1 MDWIP
6 IANLSPR
13 SERRDSQG
21 VRVDLLVSPY
31 DVPEALRG
39 EYLREK
45 GHFRIEFK
53 YISTEDTSE
62 KPEPDM
68 ENVTVRLGRNSGRL
82 YAIELD
88 VQALQATSVELRIKI
103 AAELKNVLTHLIDKP
118 LSPLRSSNYSMAKEA
133 IEKHE
138 QEILQAV

>member
-1 MDWIP
+1 MEWIP

-13 SERRDSQG
+13 PERRDSQG

-31 DVPEALRG
+31 DIPEALRG
-39 EYLREK
+39 EYVREK
-45 GHFRIEFK
+45 GYFQIEFK
-53 YISTEDTSE
+53 YISSEDTYE
-62 KPEPDM
+62 KPEM

-88 VQALQATSVELRIKI
+88 VNALQATSVELRIKI
-103 AAELKNVLTHLIDKP
+103 AEELKNALKYLIKKP
-118 LSPLRSSNYSMAKEA
+118 LNPLRTSNYSMAKEA
-133 IEKHE
+133 VEKHE